1 MEMIRR
7 MDNNRTVIFV
17 ESVMKLVGN
26 EEDEFESSD
35 VLFSNVVDNIDDKM
49 VMFDLLVI

>member
-26 EEDEFESSD
+26 EEVEFESS
-35 VLFSNVVDNIDDKM
+35 VVFSNVVDNIDDKM
-49 VMFDLLVI
+49 VMFDLSVI

>member
-17 ESVMKLVGN
+17 ESVMKLVGT

-35 VLFSNVVDNIDDKM
+35 VVFSTVVSTLYMHI
-49 VMFDLLVI
+49 